1 MRHPARAACFAALLV
16 LTPVTAATARPS
28 GRSADAV
35 MVLAGGCFWG
45 VEAVFEHVLGVRSVT
60 SGFARPS
67 DAERGFVPVEAVR
80 IVYDPSR
87 VNPDQLL
94 AVFFAVA
101 HDPMSRDVQG
111 PDEGPEYRAM
121 VFYRT
126 PPERAQAESFF
137 AAFARDRSLH
147 GPIVTELRA
156 LGRFTEAEAFHQDFS
171 AKHPADPYVVRND
184 LPKLRALEAEFPF
197 LYRPERSP

>member
-1 MRHPARAACFAALLV
+1 MSRARSILAPLLLLAGVTPALAQS
-16 LTPVTAATARPS
+16 ATGKPD
-28 GRSADAV
+28 GV

-60 SGFARPS
+60 SGFARPL
-67 DAERGFVPVEAVR
+67 DAEHGFVPVEAVR

-87 VNPDQLL
+87 VKPDQLL

-101 HDPMSRDVQG
+101 HDPMSRDSQG

-126 PPERAQAESFF
+126 APERAQAESFF
-137 AAFARDRSLH
+137 ADFARERSLH

-171 AKHPADPYVVRND
+171 AKHPTDSYVVRND
-184 LPKLRALEAEFPF
+184 LPKLRALEAEFPS

>member
-1 MRHPARAACFAALLV
+1 MGHRASAGLFAAVLV
-16 LTPVTAATARPS
+16 LSRATVAPAQPS
-28 GRSADAV
+28 AGKPDAV

-45 VEAVFEHVLGVRSVT
+45 VEAVFEHILGVRSVT

-87 VNPDQLL
+87 VKADELL

-101 HDPMSRDVQG
+101 HDPTSRDSQG

-121 VFYRT
+121 VFYQS
-126 PPERAQAESFF
+126 PPERMQAASFF
-137 AAFARDRSLH
+137 AAYARERSLQ

-171 AKHPADPYVVRND
+171 AKHPTDPYVVRND
-184 LPKLRALEAEFPF
+184 LPKLRALEAQFPS
-197 LYRPERSP
+197 LYRVDRAP